1 MSAAAAVQPRSEN
14 LALIFQEMLTATV
27 RLRANRQAVS
37 DAESFRANMR
47 EAIRTADADSRKRG
61 YAPEDFKVA
70 LFAVVAF
77 LDESILNSRNP
88 LFSDWPR
95 KPLQEEIFGGHVAG
109 ETFFRNIDRMLSAP
123 ETEVL
128 ADVLEVYQLCLLLGY
143 VGRYSVSG
151 RGELRAVRDSIA
163 DKIRR
168 IRPYSSALS
177 PSWAPVAGE
186 TRGSQRDV
194 WLRRWIYVA
203 AACFVLLVVLFISFR
218 ISLSGGA
225 SELADLAARSR

>member
-1 MSAAAAVQPRSEN
+1 MPSATVPQPRAEN

-37 DAESFRANMR
+37 DSESFRANMR
-47 EAIRTADADSRKRG
+47 EAIRTADAEARKRG

-70 LFAVVAF
+70 LFGAVAF

-109 ETFFRNIDRMLSAP
+109 EIFFQNVDRMLSAP

-143 VGRYSVSG
+143 LGRYSVSG
-151 RGELRAVRDSIA
+151 RGEVRAVRDSIA

-168 IRPYSSALS
+168 IRPYSPALS
-177 PSWAPVAGE
+177 PSWAPAAGE
-186 TRGSQRDV
+186 TPSQRDV
-194 WLRRWIYVA
+194 WLRRWVYSSAV
-203 AACFVLLVVLFISFR
+203 CFLLMVGLYASFKV
-218 ISLSGGA
+218 SLSHGA
-225 SELADLAARSR
+225 SQLAEIAAGNR